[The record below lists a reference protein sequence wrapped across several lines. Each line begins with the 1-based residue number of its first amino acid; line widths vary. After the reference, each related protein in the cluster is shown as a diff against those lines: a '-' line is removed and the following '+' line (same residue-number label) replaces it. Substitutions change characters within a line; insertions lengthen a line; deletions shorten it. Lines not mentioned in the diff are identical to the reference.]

1 MPYGAPK
8 MNSYVVETYCRPK
21 YQYMH
26 QYFHHFLIMLD
37 PFTEEEFAA
46 MYVTEYRM
54 LPRRFWWDPLITLVT
69 TRDWYNRLLPIWPGN
84 WLTSFLPLLPL
95 LPPND
100 CSKLAKV
107 ALMLKAAQELNK
119 ILHPF
124 YHHSLQILYSRHWC
138 SFILLIFHSQLLMH
152 LTLLIPVLWRTHP
165 WSSFQLYPILPTFM
179 HRHQNWLSQGKLMW
193 KILKK
198 IGRNIPF

>member
-1 MPYGAPK
+1 
-8 MNSYVVETYCRPK
+8 
-21 YQYMH
+21 
-26 QYFHHFLIMLD
+26 MLN

-46 MYVTEYRM
+46 MNITEYRM
-54 LPRRFWWDPLITLVT
+54 LPRRFWWDPLITLAT
-69 TRDWYNRLLPIWPGN
+69 ARDWYNRLLPIWPGN

-100 CSKLAKV
+100 CSKLVKI

-138 SFILLIFHSQLLMH
+138 SFILSIFHSQLLMQ
-152 LTLLIPVLWRTHP
+152 LTLLIPVLWRTHL
-165 WSSFQLYPILPTFM
+165 WSSFQLNPKLPTFM
-179 HRHQNWLSQGKLMW
+179 HRHW
-193 KILKK
+193 KK
-198 IGRNIPF
+198 IGRNIPSYSTIISFKIHQLHNLSEMCLDPYWTNSAWIITLTQTWEEIIFM